1 MTTHD
6 PNLFQIAD
14 RVVEGIAGAHCGVI
28 ANQVT
33 TVMDAGDDWC
43 ETATG
48 RVYDRLTGMGWP
60 REQGTPY
67 RRIMRPEFIGESVR
81 PAQTVDKPVLVGG
94 TTTKSRR
101 K

>member
-14 RVVEGIAGAHCGVI
+14 RVVEGIASAHCGVI

-48 RVYDRLTGMGWP
+48 RVYDRLTGMAYP
-60 REQGTPY
+60 PEKDAPY

-81 PAQTVDKPVLVGG
+81 PAENAVQIPERVKA
-94 TTTKSRR
+94 TKAVKR
-101 K
+101 